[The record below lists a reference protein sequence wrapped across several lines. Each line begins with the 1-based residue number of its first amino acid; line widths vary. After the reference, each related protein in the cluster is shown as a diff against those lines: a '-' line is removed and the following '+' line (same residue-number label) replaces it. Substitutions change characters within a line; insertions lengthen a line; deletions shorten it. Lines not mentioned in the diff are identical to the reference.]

1 MGIPHANTV
10 HMSHQGLSGT
20 SVGPHT
26 QSLSRFILHG
36 AAGAVGGKTG
46 TGRGFL
52 SFFASQPHE
61 QKTQLDQGG
70 QYGHVGMSTVVRDAR
85 SQQLLGIVNFEGPRE
100 YSVGFLLSA
109 KVVGRSEKN
118 SVKNS

>member
-1 MGIPHANTV
+1 
-10 HMSHQGLSGT
+10 MSHQGLSGT

-61 QKTQLDQGG
+61 QNTQLDQGG
-70 QYGHVGMSTVVRDAR
+70 QYGHVGMSTGVRGAR
-85 SQQLLGIVNFEGPRE
+85 GQNRRRYLPNTAPQRVFR
-100 YSVGFLLSA
+100 VT
-109 KVVGRSEKN
+109 RQ
-118 SVKNS
+118 